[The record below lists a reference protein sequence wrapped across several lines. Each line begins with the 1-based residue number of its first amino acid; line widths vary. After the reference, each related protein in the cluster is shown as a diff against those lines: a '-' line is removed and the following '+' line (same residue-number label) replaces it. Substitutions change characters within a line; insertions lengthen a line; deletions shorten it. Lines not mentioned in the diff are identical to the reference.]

1 LRRIDNSNLATIM
14 YVHSLLVFP
23 TQLHVLSFVW
33 SAHRTLKM
41 AVFSEVMHG
50 NSNPWCY
57 ASLPHVVSA
66 PLYSS
71 LHVHTPHSLY
81 VKDPLFVVVRGR
93 RETLRA
99 DGVRASW

>member
-1 LRRIDNSNLATIM
+1 M

-57 ASLPHVVSA
+57 ASLAA
-66 PLYSS
+66 PCGFCSTVFLIAC
-71 LHVHTPHSLY
+71 TPHSLY
-81 VKDPLFVVVRGR
+81 VRDPLLLLLGKGGR
-93 RETLRA
+93 H
-99 DGVRASW
+99 